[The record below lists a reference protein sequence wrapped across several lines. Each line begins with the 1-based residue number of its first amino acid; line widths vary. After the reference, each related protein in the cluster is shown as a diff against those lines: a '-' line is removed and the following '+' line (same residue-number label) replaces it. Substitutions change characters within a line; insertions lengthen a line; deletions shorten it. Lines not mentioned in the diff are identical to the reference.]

1 LSATFPLE
9 PVPHEREDLRA
20 VWPILF
26 PLVFAACGLLAVLA
40 PGLLS
45 WTASGHRA
53 VVLLVLCVS
62 ATALEWYSV
71 ELPDGEQIHLTAVV
85 VLYAAV
91 VYGVMPAVAV
101 ALVATVATQIALR
114 KVAAKFVY
122 NVAHS
127 VVGAGVAAWAALY
140 VARYSHA
147 LPLTV
152 AAAVLALSGV
162 NIGLVCLAR
171 ARSTASPW
179 WIEVRRIVLSS
190 WTTCT
195 LVAAVLPFLIIGIR
209 ASPWY
214 GVLAIGPLL
223 AITSQLSAK
232 TQASRARDEAL
243 TDALTGL
250 GNRRL
255 FDERL
260 ASEVERSDRRERPLS
275 VCLIDL
281 DGFKSINDRFG
292 HLAGDQALIAVASTL
307 RRGGEAFRYGGDEF
321 ALVLPEHDESEAA
334 AIADAVGARVRGLEV
349 EGVSLS
355 ISYGLAVYRSS
366 GPLPASEI
374 VRVADDNLYR
384 AKRSNRRTL

>member
-1 LSATFPLE
+1 
-9 PVPHEREDLRA
+9 
-20 VWPILF
+20 
-26 PLVFAACGLLAVLA
+26 
-40 PGLLS
+40 
-45 WTASGHRA
+45 
-53 VVLLVLCVS
+53 
-62 ATALEWYSV
+62 
-71 ELPDGEQIHLTAVV
+71 
-85 VLYAAV
+85 
-91 VYGVMPAVAV
+91 
-101 ALVATVATQIALR
+101 
-114 KVAAKFVY
+114 
-122 NVAHS
+122 
-127 VVGAGVAAWAALY
+127 
-140 VARYSHA
+140 
-147 LPLTV
+147 
-152 AAAVLALSGV
+152 
-162 NIGLVCLAR
+162 
-171 ARSTASPW
+171 
-179 WIEVRRIVLSS
+179 
-190 WTTCT
+190 

-260 ASEVERSDRRERPLS
+260 ASEVERSDRRERPVS

-292 HLAGDQALIAVASTL
+292 HPVGDQALIAVASTL

-334 AIADAVGARVRGLEV
+334 AIADAVGARVRSLEV
-349 EGVSLS
+349 EGAPLS

-366 GPLPASEI
+366 GSLPASDI

-384 AKRSNRRTL
+384 AKGSNRRTP